1 MAADLMDAALID
13 ARGQAL
19 LLPRPPQRIVSLV
32 PSTTETLFA
41 LGLGDRVVGVT
52 RFCESPAQVKGLSK
66 VGGTKD
72 VELDR
77 LLALQPDLVIG
88 NVEENSLQI
97 AEQVGAHFPL
107 WMAFPKSVDDALQDL
122 RDLGEICGVSPAAE
136 RWVARIQA
144 ARASLKPVPFT
155 YLYLIWRKP
164 WMAAGQDC
172 FISALLEEF
181 GGENLVPGRYPELDL
196 QQMRDLDPER
206 VLLSSEP
213 FPFAEKHRA
222 ELEGLETHLVDGA
235 LCSWHGVRLERAFL
249 ELGGQL
255 QR

>member
-1 MAADLMDAALID
+1 MASDLID

-19 LLPRPPQRIVSLV
+19 HLKAPPRRIVSLV
-32 PSTTETLFA
+32 PSTTESLFA
-41 LGLGDRVVGVT
+41 LGLGERVVGVT
-52 RFCESPAQVKGLSK
+52 RFCESPSQVKELPK

-72 VELDR
+72 VDLDR
-77 LLALQPDLVIG
+77 LLALKPDLVIG
-88 NVEENSLQI
+88 NVEENSAQI

-122 RDLGEICGVSPAAE
+122 RDLGAICGVQDAALD
-136 RWVARIQA
+136 WVARIQR
-144 ARASLKPVPFT
+144 ARDSLVPTPFT

-172 FISALLEEF
+172 FISALLQEF
-181 GGENLVPGRYPELDL
+181 GGENLLPGRYPELAL
-196 QQMRDLDPER
+196 EQMQALRPDR

-213 FPFAEKHRA
+213 FPFSEKHRA
-222 ELEGLETHLVDGA
+222 ELEGLETALVDGA

-249 ELGGQL
+249 ELGVQL
-255 QR
+255 G

>member
-1 MAADLMDAALID
+1 MAYDLID

-19 LLPRPPQRIVSLV
+19 QLGAPPQRIVSLV
-32 PSTTETLFA
+32 PSTTESLFA

-52 RFCESPAQVKGLSK
+52 RFCESPPQVKLLPK

-72 VELDR
+72 VDLDR
-77 LLALQPDLVIG
+77 LIALEPDLVIG
-88 NVEENSLQI
+88 NVEENSAQI

-122 RDLGEICGVSPAAE
+122 RDLGTICGVQSSAQD
-136 RWVARIQA
+136 WVSRIQA
-144 ARASLKPVPFT
+144 ARASLEPRPFT

-172 FISALLEEF
+172 FISALLQEF
-181 GGENLVPGRYPELDL
+181 GGENLVPGRYPALELE
-196 QQMRDLDPER
+196 QMQALSPER

-222 ELEGLETHLVDGA
+222 ELVGLETALVDGA

-249 ELGGQL
+249 ELGVQL
-255 QR
+255 G

>member
-1 MAADLMDAALID
+1 MASDLID

-19 LLPRPPQRIVSLV
+19 HLKALPRRIISLV
-32 PSTTETLFA
+32 PSTTESLFA

-52 RFCESPAQVKGLSK
+52 RFCESPAQVTQLPK

-77 LLALQPDLVIG
+77 LIALKPDLVIG
-88 NVEENSLQI
+88 NVEENSAQI
-97 AEQVGAHFPL
+97 AEQVGGHFPL

-122 RDLGEICGVSPAAE
+122 RDLGVICGVSGAAE
-136 RWVARIQA
+136 EWVRRIQA
-144 ARASLKPVPFT
+144 ARGALRPVPFT

-172 FISALLEEF
+172 FISALLREF
-181 GGENLVPGRYPELDL
+181 GGENLLLGRYPELTL
-196 QQMRDLDPER
+196 EQMQALRPQR

-213 FPFAEKHRA
+213 FPFSDKHGP
-222 ELEGLETHLVDGA
+222 ELPGLRTHLVDGA
-235 LCSWHGVRLERAFL
+235 LCSWHGVRLERAFA
-249 ELGGQL
+249 ELGSQL
-255 QR
+255 G